1 MSATAAKPPDA
12 LMERLSFLLKR
23 TSGQVEQAIETELAR
38 LNINGRE
45 FGVLTLIDAE
55 GPASQQRLADRIGV
69 DRTTMV
75 ALIDMLEE
83 KRLVHRRRDPNDRR
97 AYQLEAT
104 AAGRKTLQDALKAVE
119 LGEQQALA
127 SLTNTESA
135 TLKQALQRLAQAQP
149 PGT

>member
-1 MSATAAKPPDA
+1 
-12 LMERLSFLLKR
+12 MERLSFLLKR
-23 TSGQVEQAIETELAR
+23 TSALLDQAIERELAR

-55 GPASQQRLADRIGV
+55 GPASQQRLAERIGV

-75 ALIDMLEE
+75 ALIDALEE
-83 KRLVHRRRDPNDRR
+83 KRLVHRRRNPSDRR

-104 AAGRKTLQDALKAVE
+104 AAGRKTLADALKAVE

-127 SLTNTESA
+127 SLNDSESA
-135 TLKQALQRLAQAQP
+135 TLKQALQRLAQTQP